1 MGEGRCW
8 WGKETERKHWLHPVS
23 FQQLLS
29 VLLIERSEEELLN
42 WRVVINCRTLKRFR
56 VDFELESFLLLFS
69 KLVKESGKVM
79 HL

>member
-8 WGKETERKHWLHPVS
+8 WGKGTERKHWLHPVS
-23 FQQLLS
+23 FLQLLS
-29 VLLIERSEEELLN
+29 ILLIERSEGEVL
-42 WRVVINCRTLKRFR
+42 NCRTLKRLR

-69 KLVKESGKVM
+69 KLVKETGKVM